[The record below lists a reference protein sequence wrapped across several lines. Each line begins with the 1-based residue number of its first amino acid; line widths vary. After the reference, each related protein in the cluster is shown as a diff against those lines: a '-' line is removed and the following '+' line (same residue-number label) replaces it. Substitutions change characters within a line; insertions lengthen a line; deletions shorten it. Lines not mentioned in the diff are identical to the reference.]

1 MLPRSRL
8 MTRPAVSNEKTVFAP
23 MRVMVRSAAVSS
35 VRDSAPVRT
44 RSGAL
49 TRALS
54 FAGAGVAAP
63 GGSRFTSL
71 TISVTVLSVRG
82 AACTHGRDAA
92 STAARTVVVFMLVD
106 RLDSGTVY
114 ARVIGLSN
122 ALGGPLIGS

>member
-8 MTRPAVSNEKTVFAP
+8 ITRPVVSKANTVFAP
-23 MRVMVRSAAVSS
+23 IRVIVRSGAVSS

-54 FAGAGVAAP
+54 FAGAGLAVP
-63 GGSRFTSL
+63 GGSTFTSF

-82 AACTHGRDAA
+82 AAYTHGRHAA
-92 STAARTVVVFMLVD
+92 NTAARTVVVFMLVNG
-106 RLDSGTVY
+106 LDSGTVY
-114 ARVIGLSN
+114 ASAIALSN
-122 ALGGPLIGS
+122 ALVGPV